1 MSTTHTAAA
10 ALDNA
15 LALARLEGR
24 PVRSIKDLLCDACG
38 EAVALRAGGYCHRC
52 ADDLTAH
59 YDARRAAADDGAAYL
74 AAAYDDPETCAHA
87 AGLHPGK
94 C

>member
-10 ALDNA
+10 ALDTA

-38 EAVALRAGGYCHRC
+38 DAVALRSGGYCHRC

-74 AAAYDDPETCAHA
+74 ALSYDDPEAAAWA
-87 AGLHPGK
+87 AGMHPGK
-94 C
+94 L